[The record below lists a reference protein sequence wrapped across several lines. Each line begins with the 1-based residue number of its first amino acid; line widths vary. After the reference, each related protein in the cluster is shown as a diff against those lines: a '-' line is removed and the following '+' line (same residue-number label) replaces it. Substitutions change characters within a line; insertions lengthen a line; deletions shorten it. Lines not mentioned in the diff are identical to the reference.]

1 MFGKLTFMVTASIF
15 SIVFIVIGMPILI
28 PAVNGARG
36 NETPQQI
43 TCNPLTATEC
53 TLNLSGEHANTTI
66 DGIEIIDVATNQSV
80 LANTSYNNSNN
91 TLNVTQL
98 TPNTAYTF
106 NVSYLLLNSNM
117 SGPVNLLLQR
127 TPLIMVLV
135 LSVIVFL
142 AGRSFVNKTM

>member
-15 SIVFIVIGMPILI
+15 SIVFIVVGMPVLI
-28 PAVNGARG
+28 PAISGARG
-36 NETPQQI
+36 DITPQQI
-43 TCNPLTATEC
+43 TCNPLTATDC
-53 TLNLSGEHANTTI
+53 TLNLSGIHANTTL
-66 DGIEIIDVATNQSV
+66 DGIEIIDVASNQSV
-80 LANTSYNNSNN
+80 LANTSYDNANN

-106 NVSYLLLNSNM
+106 NVSYLQLNANM

-142 AGRSFVNKTM
+142 AGRSFIARAV